1 MQVSSSTQV
10 SQVSSTNSAKS
21 NAIAENKEYE
31 AGMWNDPIFDLSKEF
46 PEHIVKTIEK
56 IAEEKNMT
64 GMEKILFA
72 DSILFA
78 ASDYY
83 AGKDIHPFS
92 MVGNDANGNPIHT
105 DTVITKQQ
113 LKNINF
119 DAFLSKAL
127 SSFTKGMNETKGAVQ
142 DNYQRLI
149 NNFSMLQESYNQV
162 KKEPIYA

>member
-10 SQVSSTNSAKS
+10 SQVSYANSAKS
-21 NAIAENKEYE
+21 NEIAEKQDQESEEYQFTS
-31 AGMWNDPIFDLSKEF
+31 DF
-46 PEHIVKTIEK
+46 PNNIAQALEK
-56 IAEEKNMT
+56 ISEEQKFNPID
-64 GMEKILFA
+64 KILFA
-72 DSILFA
+72 NSILFA

-119 DAFLSKAL
+119 DAFLSEAL
-127 SSFTKGMNETKGAVQ
+127 SAFTKGMNGTNGEVQ
-142 DNYQRLI
+142 DNYKRLV
-149 NNFSMLQESYNQV
+149 NNFAMLQESYNQV

>member
-1 MQVSSSTQV
+1 
-10 SQVSSTNSAKS
+10 
-21 NAIAENKEYE
+21 
-31 AGMWNDPIFDLSKEF
+31 MWNDPIFDLSKRF

-72 DSILFA
+72 SGLQMTM
-78 ASDYY
+78 SDYH
-83 AGKDIHPFS
+83 AGKDIHPS
-92 MVGNDANGNPIHT
+92 TMVGDGFDGKPIHA
-105 DTVITKQQ
+105 DKVITKEQM
-113 LKNINF
+113 KNINF

-142 DNYQRLI
+142 DNYKRLV